1 MSINIQPYIVIN
13 GRSSRDVIGL
23 IISSLPPITKP
34 PMRATAESIDG
45 RDGDIVT
52 KLGYGAYDKP
62 IEIGLSW
69 GYNVDDVIDFFNQ
82 EGIITFSN
90 EPDKYYNFALYE
102 QIDFEKLI
110 RYKTA
115 TVVAHVQ
122 PFKYSTTE
130 DEITKTFSGQTG
142 SKRIINSGNYF
153 SKPVITVEGT
163 GFVEITMG
171 GYLAVELDMTNTG
184 KIILDTES
192 LNATDASGNL
202 KNRLVTG
209 SLENLYFLIGNNDIG
224 FNGSVTKISVKNYS
238 RWL

>member
-1 MSINIQPYIVIN
+1 MASIQPTIKIN
-13 GRSSRDVIGL
+13 RTLSTSITGL
-23 IISSLPPITKP
+23 LICSLPPITKP
-34 PMRATAESIDG
+34 PMRATSESIDG

-52 KLGYGAYDKP
+52 RLGYGAYDKP
-62 IEIGLSW
+62 IEIALRGA
-69 GYNVDDVIDFFNQ
+69 YNIDDVIKFFNS
-82 EGIITFSN
+82 EGTIIFSN
-90 EPDKYYNFALYE
+90 EPDKYYNFAIYE

-115 TVVAHVQ
+115 TVVVHVQ

-130 DEITKTFSGQTG
+130 EEITQTFSGQTG
-142 SKRIINSGNYF
+142 SKRIRNSGNYY

-163 GFVEITMG
+163 GVVEITMG
-171 GYLAVELDMTNTG
+171 GYLAVSLDMTDTG

-209 SLENLYFLIGNNDIG
+209 SLENLYFLVGNNDIG